1 MGPQLETLV
10 ASRDPVAGARALR
23 GGQDAVAPQVPV
35 VAPSGP
41 VRLVE
46 AELTRASDGR
56 TLLRLTGTGP
66 LDARPFEL
74 VDPPRLAIDL
84 ANTINGVARPQ
95 QAVRDSAV
103 LGLRVAQNQPLPDPV
118 TRIVLDLG
126 ERLPWEVIPGP
137 SSVVIALGRPP
148 QGARPAMASTDSPG
162 PTGGVGAPSARDVDP
177 WRPGA
182 PASAVAA
189 EGLAQPLVR
198 YADDPGLSFADLGRP
213 RTFAGAPAPVGR
225 PLRETAE
232 VGGSVG
238 GGGRATAYE
247 TVRVGDE
254 GPVYTGE
261 PISIDVK
268 GADLEDLFRLF
279 AEVADLNII
288 LDPTVRG
295 KQITL
300 RLDEVPWDQ
309 AMALVLKTQ
318 GLGQALE
325 GNVLRVAPLT
335 KLAQEEQQK
344 KSLEDAKEL
353 AGRVTQV
360 ARPLSYATGNSALQ
374 IVTRSLSQRGS
385 AVLDRR
391 TNTLIIKDLE
401 SRMPELEALLDL
413 LDQPTRQVQIE
424 ARIVETTKD
433 FSKGWGFNWG
443 FTYLADRAFGN
454 QTGFSFPR
462 SIASDFLVNLPISGA
477 NTTATLGFRN
487 ILNTFALD
495 VAIQALEDRGRG
507 RIISRPMVVV
517 QNNEEAEIESGVQ
530 IPITTTT
537 ATEIDVT
544 FVSASLKLTVT
555 PQITA
560 DDNVIMDIEVE
571 NNQPVFLSSS
581 ADNASISTRQA
592 KTVVRVGN
600 GGTTVIGGIYQVN
613 EGVSSSRTPFLS
625 RIPLL
630 GWLFRNKRIDRTNDE
645 LLIFL
650 TPRIQEG

>member
-1 MGPQLETLV
+1 
-10 ASRDPVAGARALR
+10 
-23 GGQDAVAPQVPV
+23 
-35 VAPSGP
+35 
-41 VRLVE
+41 
-46 AELTRASDGR
+46 
-56 TLLRLTGTGP
+56 
-66 LDARPFEL
+66 
-74 VDPPRLAIDL
+74 
-84 ANTINGVARPQ
+84 
-95 QAVRDSAV
+95 
-103 LGLRVAQNQPLPDPV
+103 
-118 TRIVLDLG
+118 
-126 ERLPWEVIPGP
+126 
-137 SSVVIALGRPP
+137 
-148 QGARPAMASTDSPG
+148 
-162 PTGGVGAPSARDVDP
+162 
-177 WRPGA
+177 
-182 PASAVAA
+182 
-189 EGLAQPLVR
+189 
-198 YADDPGLSFADLGRP
+198 
-213 RTFAGAPAPVGR
+213 
-225 PLRETAE
+225 
-232 VGGSVG
+232 
-238 GGGRATAYE
+238 
-247 TVRVGDE
+247 
-254 GPVYTGE
+254 
-261 PISIDVK
+261 
-268 GADLEDLFRLF
+268 
-279 AEVADLNII
+279 
-288 LDPTVRG
+288 
-295 KQITL
+295 
-300 RLDEVPWDQ
+300 
-309 AMALVLKTQ
+309 
-318 GLGQALE
+318 
-325 GNVLRVAPLT
+325 
-335 KLAQEEQQK
+335 
-344 KSLEDAKEL
+344 
-353 AGRVTQV
+353 
-360 ARPLSYATGNSALQ
+360 
-374 IVTRSLSQRGS
+374 
-385 AVLDRR
+385 VLDRR